1 MSLLSSLTPASLTG
15 AAERPRRPEAK
26 AEPPAPSREVFY
38 ERASNDALSR
48 LRAKRRSLEEQV
60 RDLSSGSSALSA
72 KEREVRGNSEGEFPP
87 SRGRPPPSYDV
98 SSGEAVRQSEG
109 ELPPSRGRPPA
120 SHGIS
125 SGEAVRQSEGDL
137 LPSRGRPPASYDI
150 SSGEAVRQSESEI
163 PPSRGR
169 PPLSRDVSSGEAV
182 RQSEGE
188 LLPSRGRPPLSR
200 DVSSGEAVRQSEGE
214 LLPNPERRLA
224 SEENFIM
231 NRLPHFYGT
240 QSSTEGEGSDL
251 QANMSLTECLSV
263 QKIQDQGIAVTTGNF
278 DGALPHYS
286 ISPFSANL
294 TEYYADLSDYHM
306 TKLPTKSVVDS
317 GHRGLSSAQSEKERS
332 REGVSISK
340 RLESLEKKFPFLGEL
355 DLSGSLPLRD
365 HTLNSNSCDR
375 SSRNLSR
382 KECGMVDLSRLS
394 LQVHSIVHPL
404 KYGSFL

>member
-109 ELPPSRGRPPA
+109 EIPPSRGRPPV
-120 SHGIS
+120 SRDVS
-125 SGEAVRQSEGDL
+125 SGEAVRQSEGEL
-137 LPSRGRPPASYDI
+137 
-150 SSGEAVRQSESEI
+150 

-278 DGALPHYS
+278 DGALPHYL